1 MPRIGVVTA
10 VPGHHMGPLRT
21 AEPDRY
27 EFHSIRE
34 WTELADAV
42 RNWPVEMAVVDPR
55 WRSGGLDTLERLRI
69 MFPSL
74 PILIYT
80 GLTPDTAGDLLV
92 LAGLGI
98 QRALFCELDDDPET
112 LRSALNLEW
121 EQSVA
126 CQVLRAVTGLIQGVP
141 SRLQQAL
148 DSTLCALGR
157 FPTVES
163 LAERAQVRRRTCERW
178 FARRGLPS
186 PRTVLLVGRLL
197 QAHRLLLNPGYKV
210 EDVALKLGFRRSKTM
225 QMHFREV
232 FGMTAGEARLG
243 LTPAKALA
251 DVASRYFAHPW
262 TASQAAS

>member
-1 MPRIGVVTA
+1 MRQ
-10 VPGHHMGPLRT
+10 
-21 AEPDRY
+21 
-27 EFHSIRE
+27 
-34 WTELADAV
+34 WTELTEAV
-42 RNWPVEMAVVDPR
+42 RGWPVEMAVVDPQ
-55 WRSGGLDTLERLRI
+55 WRTDGLEALERFRI

-74 PILIYT
+74 PVLIYT
-80 GLTPDTAGDLLV
+80 RLAPETAGPLLA
-92 LAGLGI
+92 LAGLGA
-98 QRALFCELDDDPET
+98 QRALFYGLDDDPET
-112 LRSALNLEW
+112 LRSVLNHGW

-126 CQVLRAVTGLIQGVP
+126 CQVLRAVTGLIQDVP

-148 DSTLCALGR
+148 DSTLCASGP
-157 FPTVES
+157 FPTVDA

-186 PRTVLLVGRLL
+186 PRTVLILGRLL
-197 QAHRLLLNPGYKV
+197 QAHRLLLDPGYNV

-243 LTPAKALA
+243 LTPAAALA
-251 DVASRYFAHPW
+251 NVASRYFAHPW